1 MQRLTAARAL
11 TMQRLIVRSCGAA
24 KASARA
30 VHTTPPTGSSSAERA
45 VKDVE
50 GVSMILNTSS
60 TPKKGKVP
68 DFIIN
73 HVAPIH
79 SGSQWLQTKR
89 QSEEEKFG
97 EASLEGGYKQFRED
111 IKGVVP
117 DSRVF
122 TDPLRTL
129 AYGTDASFYRL
140 VPKIVVKVHDEAE
153 MIKLIQLAAKN
164 KTPITFRAGGTSLSG
179 QAITDSILLKL
190 GHTWRYRKIEE
201 DGKLITVEPGWILGQ
216 VNRMLAPYG
225 RKLGPDPSSIDSCWI
240 GGVVSNNS
248 SGMCCGVLQNT
259 YHTIKDLRLVM
270 HDGAILDTADP
281 ASWASF
287 QRTHKG
293 IVDGVV
299 ALADKI
305 RADEDLTALIKK
317 KFSIKCTTGY
327 SINALVDYTDPLEM
341 IKHLFVGSE
350 GTFGFV
356 SRATYHSVPDYKDKA
371 SAFIMFP
378 TVEDASNAT
387 WELRKAGCTDAVE
400 LFDRRSLRTCED
412 FEHLHFLRGASDT
425 ATALLIECRGDS
437 AETLQKRIDRS
448 IEVVK
453 ATSLTLNEAVFSYDA
468 SVSTAYWDAR
478 RALIPMVGAVREA
491 GTSVLL
497 EDVAVPVQNLAKLC
511 NGVTEMFEKFE
522 YHDGS
527 AFGHALE
534 GNLHL
539 VFTQGFET
547 PAEVARYEGMM
558 DHLCTM
564 VCELEGSLK
573 AEHGTGR
580 NVAPYVEMEW
590 GSKATEVM
598 WELKG
603 LFDPS
608 MLLNPGVVLNKDP
621 KVHTHN
627 LKPLPVANGI
637 IDTCMECGFCESA
650 CPSGH
655 VTLTPRQRIV
665 GTREIA
671 RLEASGTVE
680 DLNKMMEMK
689 KDYDY
694 LVLDTCAAD
703 GMCSVKCPV
712 NINTGRMVKE
722 IRASQT
728 EADSVETKLINFSA
742 NNFGL
747 LMGGLPAVL
756 SLVDKIHG
764 VFGSSV
770 MDLGSRILAPVTGVH
785 WNPYL
790 PASAPALASQGP
802 VSVPVGAE
810 RKKVVYFVTCVSRS
824 MGGVARG
831 DSDEGSSLH
840 EKTMSVLSKAGYDVI
855 IPNGISDHCCG
866 LIFDSR
872 GYPKQGATQMSSLE
886 AELLEASENGALP
899 ILCDTSPCMARMKE
913 EFKDT
918 RLKKAIFE
926 PTEFAATH
934 LMSRLEIYRKE
945 PSIAVHVPCSSKQM
959 KKDGYFEE
967 VARACSE
974 SVTMS
979 PVACCGAA
987 GDRGLRFP
995 EISGGGDRSQ
1005 VAVPPG
1011 AAMVI
1016 RDPSKG
1022 GNTTSNWTELKS
1034 SCTDGY
1040 STSRTC
1046 EIQLSNATGTHF
1058 KSIMYLLD
1066 KCARPISATQ

>member
-1 MQRLTAARAL
+1 
-11 TMQRLIVRSCGAA
+11 MQRLIVRSGGTVV
-24 KASARA
+24 KASSRAAVAHARN
-30 VHTTPPTGSSSAERA
+30 VHTTPPTGSSNAERA
-45 VKDVE
+45 TKDAQ
-50 GVSMILNTSS
+50 GVNMVLNSTSS
-60 TPKKGKVP
+60 KPKGPVP

-89 QSEEEKFG
+89 QNEEEVFG
-97 EASLEGGYKQFRED
+97 EASLQGGYKQFRED
-111 IKGVVP
+111 IKSIVP

-140 VPKIVVKVHDEAE
+140 VPKVVVKVHDEAE
-153 MIKLIQLAAKN
+153 MIKLIQVAGKN

-190 GHTWRYRKIEE
+190 GHTWRYRKIED
-201 DGKLITVEPGWILGQ
+201 DGKTITVEPGWILGQ

-225 RKLGPDPSSIDSCWI
+225 RKLGPDPSSIESCWI

-270 HDGAILDTADP
+270 HDGTILDTADP
-281 ASWASF
+281 NSWASF
-287 QRTHKG
+287 QKTHKR

-299 ALADKI
+299 ALSERIK
-305 RADEDLTALIKK
+305 ADEELTALIKK

-327 SINALVDYTDPLEM
+327 SINALVDFNDPLEM

-356 SRATYHSVPDYKDKA
+356 SRATYNSVPDYKDKA
-371 SAFIMFP
+371 SAFIVFP

-400 LFDRRSLRTCED
+400 LFDNRSLRTCED
-412 FEHLHFLRGASDT
+412 FEHLHFLRGLSNT
-425 ATALLIECRGDS
+425 ATALLIECRGDTP
-437 AETLQKRIDRS
+437 ETLQKRIDQS

-453 ATSLTLNEAVFSYDA
+453 GTSLTLNEAEFSYDA
-468 SVSTAYWDAR
+468 AVCAAYWDAR

-511 NGVTEMFEKFE
+511 NGINEMFDKFE

-558 DHLCTM
+558 DHLCNM
-564 VCELEGSLK
+564 VVDLEGSLK

-580 NVAPYVEMEW
+580 NVAPYVELEW
-590 GSKATEVM
+590 GAKATEVM

-603 LFDPS
+603 LFDPDN
-608 MLLNPGVVLNKDP
+608 LLNPGVVLNKDP

-627 LKPLPVANGI
+627 LKPLPVAHGI
-637 IDTCMECGFCESA
+637 VDTCMECGFCESA

-665 GTREIA
+665 STREIA

-680 DLNKMMEMK
+680 DLNKAMEMK

-712 NINTGRMVKE
+712 NINTGRMVKD
-722 IRASQT
+722 IRAGQT
-728 EADSVETKLINFSA
+728 EAESVETKLIDFSA

-747 LMGGLPAVL
+747 IMGGVPALL
-756 SLVDKIHG
+756 SLVDKVHG
-764 VFGSSV
+764 VVGSSV
-770 MDLGSRILAPVTGVH
+770 MKLGSSIVSPLVGVH

-790 PASAPALASQGP
+790 PASAPNVADQP
-802 VSVPVGAE
+802 PISVPAGE
-810 RKKVVYFVTCVSRS
+810 EQKKVVYFVTCVSRS

-831 DSDEGSSLH
+831 DADQGSLH
-840 EKTMSVLSKAGYDVI
+840 EKTMSVLSKAGYEVI
-855 IPNGISDHCCG
+855 LPQGLSDHCCG

-872 GYPKQGATQMSSLE
+872 GYPKQGGSQMSKLE
-886 AELLEASENGALP
+886 EELLVASDYGAIP

-913 EFKDT
+913 QFKDP
-918 RLKKAIFE
+918 RLKAAVFE
-926 PTEFAATH
+926 PTEFAANN

-945 PSIAVHVPCSSKQM
+945 PAVAVHVPCSSKQM
-959 KKDGYFEE
+959 KKDGYFETI
-967 VARACSE
+967 ARACSE
-974 SVTMS
+974 EVTMS
-979 PVACCGAA
+979 PVPCCGAA
-987 GDRGLRFP
+987 GDRGMRYP
-995 EISGGGDRSQ
+995 EISGGGVASQ
-1005 VAVPPG
+1005 VVVPSG
-1011 AAMVI
+1011 AAMVL
-1016 RDPSKG
+1016 REPSKG
-1022 GNTTSNWTELKS
+1022 GNTTSDWTQLKG
-1034 SCTDGY
+1034 SCSDGY

-1066 KCARPISATQ
+1066 KCSRPLSAKQ

>member
-1 MQRLTAARAL
+1 
-11 TMQRLIVRSCGAA
+11 MQRLIARSGAA
-24 KASARA
+24 AKTSVRAAAAHARA
-30 VHTTPPTGSSSAERA
+30 LHTTPPTGSSSAERA
-45 VKDVE
+45 AREADDVN
-50 GVSMILNTSS
+50 VILNTSS
-60 TPKKGKVP
+60 QPKKGKVP

-97 EASLEGGYKQFRED
+97 EAALEGGYKQFRED
-111 IKGVVP
+111 IKSVVP
-117 DSRVF
+117 DARVF

-190 GHTWRYRKIEE
+190 GHTWRYRKIED

-225 RKLGPDPSSIDSCWI
+225 RKLGPDPSSIESCWI

-248 SGMCCGVLQNT
+248 SGMCCGVNQNT

-270 HDGAILDTADP
+270 HDGTILDTADP

-287 QRTHKG
+287 QRTHKH

-299 ALADKI
+299 SLSERI
-305 RADEDLTALIKK
+305 RADEELTALIKK

-327 SINALVDYTDPLEM
+327 SINALVDFTDPLEM
-341 IKHLFVGSE
+341 VKHLFVGSE

-371 SAFIMFP
+371 SAFIVFP

-412 FEHLHFLRGASDT
+412 FEHLHFLRGMSDQ
-425 ATALLIECRGDS
+425 ATALLIECRGDT
-437 AETLQKRIDRS
+437 AETLQKRIDES

-453 ATSLTLNEAVFSYDA
+453 ATSLTLNEAEFSYDA
-468 SVSTAYWDAR
+468 GVCSAYWDAR

-511 NGVTEMFEKFE
+511 NGIDEMFTKFD

-539 VFTQGFET
+539 VMTQGFET
-547 PAEVARYEGMM
+547 PKEVDRYEGMM
-558 DHLCTM
+558 DHLCNL
-564 VCELEGSLK
+564 VVDLEGSLK

-580 NVAPYVEMEW
+580 NVAPYVELEW
-590 GSKATEVM
+590 GAKATEIM

-603 LFDPS
+603 LFDPEN
-608 MLLNPGVVLNKDP
+608 LLNPGVVLNKDP
-621 KVHTHN
+621 KVHTQN
-627 LKPLPVANGI
+627 LKPLPVAHGI
-637 IDTCMECGFCESA
+637 VDTCMECGFCESA

-665 GTREIA
+665 ATREIA
-671 RLEASGTVE
+671 RLDASGTVE

-689 KDYDY
+689 KNYDY

-712 NINTGRMVKE
+712 NINTGRMVKD
-722 IRASQT
+722 IRAGMT
-728 EADSVETKLINFSA
+728 ESDSVETKLINFSA
-742 NNFGL
+742 NNFGV

-764 VFGSSV
+764 VFGSTV
-770 MDLGSRILAPVTGVH
+770 LNLGSKILSPVTGVH

-790 PASAPALASQGP
+790 PASAPAL
-802 VSVPVGAE
+802 SVPKRNTVAGAE
-810 RKKVVYFVTCVSRS
+810 NKKVVYFVTCVSRS
-824 MGGVARG
+824 MGGLARG
-831 DSDEGSSLH
+831 DSDEGSVH
-840 EKTMSVLSKAGYDVI
+840 EKTMSVLEKAGFDVI

-872 GYPKQGATQMSSLE
+872 GYPQQGAKQMASVE
-886 AELLEASENGALP
+886 EELLVASDNGAIP

-913 EFKDT
+913 QFKDA
-918 RLKKAIFE
+918 RLKNAIFE
-926 PTEFAATH
+926 PTEFAAKS
-934 LMSRLEIYRKE
+934 LMPHLEIYRKE
-945 PSIAVHVPCSSKQM
+945 DSIAVHVPCSSKQM
-959 KKDGYFEE
+959 KKDGYFESI
-967 VARACSE
+967 ARACSE

-979 PVACCGAA
+979 PVPCCGAA

-995 EISGGGDRSQ
+995 EISGGGAASQ
-1005 VAVPPG
+1005 CAVPSG
-1011 AAMVI
+1011 AAMVL
-1016 RDPSKG
+1016 REPKAG
-1022 GNTTSNWTELKS
+1022 GNTHSNWTELKS
-1034 SCTDGY
+1034 SCSDGY

-1066 KCARPISATQ
+1066 KCARPKAAQQ

>member
-1 MQRLTAARAL
+1 M
-11 TMQRLIVRSCGAA
+11 V
-24 KASARA
+24 
-30 VHTTPPTGSSSAERA
+30 
-45 VKDVE
+45 
-50 GVSMILNTSS
+50 LNTSS
-60 TPKKGKVP
+60 KAVKSKAP

-89 QSEEEKFG
+89 QSEEERYG
-97 EASLEGGYKQFRED
+97 DASLEGGYKQFRED
-111 IKGVVP
+111 IKAVVP

-153 MIKLIQLAAKN
+153 MIKLVQLAAKN
-164 KTPITFRAGGTSLSG
+164 KTPVTFRAGGTSLSG
-179 QAITDSILLKL
+179 QAVTDSILLKL
-190 GHTWRYRKIEE
+190 GHTWRYRKIED
-201 DGKLITVEPGWILGQ
+201 DGNIITVEPGWILGQ

-225 RKLGPDPSSIDSCWI
+225 RKLGPDPSSIESCWI

-248 SGMCCGVLQNT
+248 SGMCCGVNQNT

-270 HDGAILDTADP
+270 HDGTILDTADP

-287 QRTHKG
+287 QKTHKH
-293 IVDGVV
+293 IVDGVM
-299 ALADKI
+299 ALSQRIK
-305 RADEDLTALIKK
+305 ADEDLTALIKK

-327 SINALVDYTDPLEM
+327 SINALVDYDEPLEM

-350 GTFGFV
+350 GTLGFV
-356 SRATYHSVPDYKDKA
+356 SRATYHTVPDYKDKA
-371 SAFIMFP
+371 SAFIVFP
-378 TVEDASNAT
+378 TVEDASNVT

-412 FEHLHFLRGASDT
+412 FEHLHFLRGLSDT
-425 ATALLIECRGDS
+425 ATALLIECRGENQ
-437 AETLQKRIDRS
+437 ETLMRRIAHS
-448 IEVVK
+448 IDVIK
-453 ATSLTLNEAVFSYDA
+453 GTSMTINEAEFSHDA
-468 SVSTAYWDAR
+468 GVCAAYWDAR
-478 RALIPMVGAVREA
+478 RMLIPMVGAVREA

-511 NGVTEMFEKFE
+511 NGINEMFEKFD

-539 VFTQGFET
+539 VFSQGFET
-547 PAEVARYEGMM
+547 PEEVARYEAMM
-558 DHLCTM
+558 DYLCHM
-564 VCELEGSLK
+564 VCDLEGSLK

-580 NVAPYVEMEW
+580 NVAPYVELEW

-598 WELKG
+598 WELKR

-608 MLLNPGVVLNKDP
+608 SLLNPGVVLNEDP
-621 KVHTHN
+621 KVHTYN
-627 LKPLPVANGI
+627 LKPLPVAHGI
-637 IDTCMECGFCESA
+637 VDTCMECGFCESA

-665 GTREIA
+665 STREIA

-689 KDYDY
+689 KSYDY

-712 NINTGRMVKE
+712 NINTGRMVKD
-722 IRASQT
+722 IRASQVN
-728 EADSVETKLINFSA
+728 ADSLEAKLINFSA

-747 LMGGLPAVL
+747 MMGPLPSVL
-756 SLVDKIHG
+756 SLVDKVHA
-764 VFGSSV
+764 VVGSTV
-770 MDLGSRILAPVTGVH
+770 MTMASKLAAPLTGIS

-790 PASAPALASQGP
+790 PANAPAFVHQDRND
-802 VSVPVGAE
+802 VFVPEGTE
-810 RKKVVYFVTCVSRS
+810 RQKVVYFVTCVSRS
-824 MGGVARG
+824 MGGLARG
-831 DSDEGSSLH
+831 DSDQGSLH
-840 EKTMSVLSKAGYDVI
+840 EKTVSVLSKAGYDVVV
-855 IPNGISDHCCG
+855 PSGLSELCCG

-872 GYPKQGATQMSSLE
+872 GFPKQGAGMMSKVE
-886 AELLEASENGALP
+886 EELLEASENGAIP

-913 EFKDT
+913 QFQDA

-926 PTEFAATH
+926 PTEFAAKN
-934 LMSRLEIYRKE
+934 LLPRLDIYRKE
-945 PSIAVHVPCSSKQM
+945 DSVAVHVPCSSKQL
-959 KKDGYFEE
+959 KKDGFFEE

-979 PVACCGAA
+979 PVPCCGAA

-995 EISGGGDRSQ
+995 EISGGGTASQ
-1005 VAVPPG
+1005 VKVPSG

-1022 GNTTSNWTELKS
+1022 GNTTAAWNEVKS
-1034 SCTDGY
+1034 SCSDGY

-1046 EIQLSNATGTHF
+1046 EIQLATATGTHF
-1058 KSIMYLLD
+1058 KSIMFLLD
-1066 KCARPISATQ
+1066 KCSRPKQASN